1 MTPFF
6 PGRFQPFHNGHLM
19 VIKGMMKIHG
29 NAVVVICHGP
39 KMGEDD
45 ILSAEEVQESIS
57 SALLDAELMDATITL
72 VKDESEDAKWAD
84 AVIASTEHAPDPIVW
99 TGNEDVAVLFEKKGI
114 PVKRV
119 KPVPG
124 ITGKELRDMIM
135 DGHPGWKS
143 KVPDGVV
150 EVIGRKKRT

>member
-1 MTPFF
+1 
-6 PGRFQPFHNGHLM
+6 M
-19 VIKGMMKIHG
+19 VIQGMMKIHG
-29 NAVVVICHGP
+29 NAVVVICHG
-39 KMGEDD
+39 KEMGDDD
-45 ILSAEEVQESIS
+45 ILTAEEVQESIS

-72 VKDESEDAKWAD
+72 VKDESEDAKWAS

-99 TGNEDVAVLFEKKGI
+99 SGNEEVAVLFESKGI
-114 PVKRV
+114 PVKRI

-124 ITGKELRDMIM
+124 ITGKDLRDMIM
-135 DGHPGWKS
+135 DGHPGWKA